1 VLCSEAAG
9 AQIKPPSL
17 TADCNGDGMYVGQ
30 EIAVGTALGM
40 ADIMAKLAGFAA

>member
-1 VLCSEAAG
+1 
-9 AQIKPPSL
+9 
-17 TADCNGDGMYVGQ
+17 MYVGQ